1 MHLLQETPAQFS
13 KESIMLT
20 VVSGGRKAP
29 PAIGHFS
36 HLIADAL
43 EIEAHL
49 SEPER
54 IEPLVAVLSPI
65 ERGVIASRLLRDG
78 VDEDTV
84 LAVMSTVK
92 EDA

>member
-1 MHLLQETPAQFS
+1 
-13 KESIMLT
+13 MLT
-20 VVSGGRKAP
+20 VVPGGRKAP
-29 PAIGHFS
+29 LEVGHFS

-49 SEPER
+49 TEPEYV
-54 IEPLVAVLSPI
+54 EPLVSGLSPI

-78 VDEDTV
+78 IDANTV

>member
-1 MHLLQETPAQFS
+1 
-13 KESIMLT
+13 MLT